1 MLRSLFSAYVE
12 SGLAASS
19 LLPSGFG
26 DRQARKEAVARAA
39 ARPAS
44 PALLTELAAQ
54 QALLPDSPARRRAL
68 ENLGKPGTAVVITGQ
83 QVGLFLGPLY
93 TIYKAATAIVLAE
106 TLAVET
112 GTPVVPIFWMATE
125 DHDFAEIDHCSIA
138 RGGEPPLRLRVS
150 ADARSDA
157 RAPVAEAL
165 LGADVT
171 DAVEAVRETIGGRP
185 AGAEVAALLAAHYTP
200 GRRFGD
206 AFAGLLGALFADEGL
221 LVFHPRT
228 PGAAALAAPAYR
240 HALLHAGAIAER
252 LVARDAALA
261 AAGFDAQVHVRPDA
275 ALVFAHDDRGGRQ
288 LVRLDD
294 APARAADVAADPTRF
309 SSSALLRPI
318 VQDTLFPT
326 AAYVGGPAECSY
338 FGQCSAL
345 YDLFELPVP
354 LVAPRAR
361 FRLVDPRTRER
372 LDALGLAPGDV
383 EQPRERLLATV
394 GARRPAAVQ
403 PNELRSAILD
413 APLDALASLPA
424 RIGVSDRHLAR
435 AFNRTRATIER
446 AVERLTARYARTL
459 ALADE
464 NSAGALHRAQA
475 LLYPDGEPQERVF
488 AFPSF
493 AADAGPRA
501 FVSSIL
507 AAVKP
512 FEPAVQDLDR

>member
-1 MLRSLFSAYVE
+1 MGRHVEHVADHAQPIEGAHQLACRRLFRICREPGGRHQCYRYNHERHMRELHCAVHCHVKPMPRSLFSAYVE

-93 TIYKAATAIVLAE
+93 TIYKASTAIVLAE

-125 DHDFAEIDHCSIA
+125 DPDFAEIDHCSIA
-138 RGGEPPLRLRVS
+138 RGGEPPLRLRV
-150 ADARSDA
+150 
-157 RAPVAEAL
+157 
-165 LGADVT
+165 GADVT

-240 HALLHAGAIAER
+240 HALLHAGAIA
-252 LVARDAALA
+252 
-261 AAGFDAQVHVRPDA
+261 
-275 ALVFAHDDRGGRQ
+275 
-288 LVRLDD
+288 
-294 APARAADVAADPTRF
+294 
-309 SSSALLRPI
+309 
-318 VQDTLFPT
+318 
-326 AAYVGGPAECSY
+326 
-338 FGQCSAL
+338 
-345 YDLFELPVP
+345 
-354 LVAPRAR
+354 
-361 FRLVDPRTRER
+361 
-372 LDALGLAPGDV
+372 
-383 EQPRERLLATV
+383 
-394 GARRPAAVQ
+394 
-403 PNELRSAILD
+403 
-413 APLDALASLPA
+413 
-424 RIGVSDRHLAR
+424 
-435 AFNRTRATIER
+435 
-446 AVERLTARYARTL
+446 
-459 ALADE
+459 
-464 NSAGALHRAQA
+464 
-475 LLYPDGEPQERVF
+475 
-488 AFPSF
+488 
-493 AADAGPRA
+493 
-501 FVSSIL
+501 
-507 AAVKP
+507 
-512 FEPAVQDLDR
+512 

>member
-1 MLRSLFSAYVE
+1 MGRHVEHVADHAQPIEGAHQLACRRLFRICREPGGRHQCYRYNHERHMRELHCAVHCHVKPMPRSLFSAYVE

-165 LGADVT
+165 LAAD
-171 DAVEAVRETIGGRP
+171 
-185 AGAEVAALLAAHYTP
+185 YTP

-372 LDALGLAPGDV
+372 LDALGLA
-383 EQPRERLLATV
+383 TV

-435 AFNRTRATIER
+435 AFNRT
-446 AVERLTARYARTL
+446 
-459 ALADE
+459 
-464 NSAGALHRAQA
+464 
-475 LLYPDGEPQERVF
+475 
-488 AFPSF
+488 
-493 AADAGPRA
+493 
-501 FVSSIL
+501 
-507 AAVKP
+507 
-512 FEPAVQDLDR
+512 